1 MTWRDK
7 ACPIIAAVIAE
18 VGTDDLPRL
27 RRALREAFPFGAR
40 EYHPYKIWC
49 DEIRVQLGTKPA
61 RERTKPVKPAEPV
74 SSDQRTLF
82 E

>member
-7 ACPIIAAVIAE
+7 ARPLIAGVISQ
-18 VGTDDLPRL
+18 VGTEDIKAL
-27 RRALREAFPFGAR
+27 RKALREAFPFGTR
-40 EYHPYKIWC
+40 ELHPYRIWC

-61 RERTKPVKPAEPV
+61 KSVAKSV